1 MLGSYSRDEIANHQ
15 DEGDI
20 EIDLE
25 SDRLQQTAYPVSSK
39 RGLVLNTNSR
49 ENSDATI
56 ETARMIN
63 IAITSQITRKLYE
76 VKIDLKTRISAE
88 INSAIT
94 EKVLPFI

>member
-49 ENSDATI
+49 E
-56 ETARMIN
+56 
-63 IAITSQITRKLYE
+63 K
-76 VKIDLKTRISAE
+76 
-88 INSAIT
+88 
-94 EKVLPFI
+94 